1 MKLKLII
8 MEKNTRKS
16 VSDSLNKYDYLVNKD
31 EHSFIEVTEWANGE
45 GFDITIE
52 TKDKSK
58 LMSLTTGELEAI
70 NYLTK
75 SLEYNS

>member
-1 MKLKLII
+1 
-8 MEKNTRKS
+8 MEKNMRKS
-16 VSDSLNKYDYLVNKD
+16 VNDSLGKYDYLVNKD

-52 TKDKSK
+52 TKDKSR
-58 LMSLTTGELEAI
+58 LMSLTAGELEAI

>member
-1 MKLKLII
+1 
-8 MEKNTRKS
+8 MEKNMRKS
-16 VSDSLNKYDYLVNKD
+16 VNDSLGKYDYLVNKD
-31 EHSFIEVTEWANGE
+31 EHSFIEVTEWTNGE

-52 TKDKSK
+52 TKNKSR
-58 LMSLTTGELEAI
+58 LMSLTAGELEAI

>member
-1 MKLKLII
+1 

-16 VSDSLNKYDYLVNKD
+16 VRDSLSKYDYLVNKD

-52 TKDKSK
+52 TKNKSR
-58 LMSLTTGELEAI
+58 LMSLTAGELEAI

-75 SLEYNS
+75 SLDYNT